1 MKNLVFSGR
10 YKISALLQLFQL
22 KNRKKGRD
30 MKTSFSK
37 GAKNDSVII
46 REREIQFFLTALL
59 ILLSHLFSA
68 GTPKADGNDQIWN
81 LVGG

>member
-1 MKNLVFSGR
+1 
-10 YKISALLQLFQL
+10 
-22 KNRKKGRD
+22 